1 MDVRIGL
8 WRKQSTD
15 SHLSPPSPVF
25 HSPYFPAAVKLL
37 KIQEKSSL
45 KCVTHISEFP
55 WSPISW
61 FNNFTWT
68 CSLSISC
75 KRVIS
80 CVWLFEAPW
89 TILCQGPLSMEFSRQ
104 KYWSRLPFP
113 TLGDLPDS
121 GIKLATFASP
131 ALTGGV
137 ITTSA
142 TCEELFCNLCL

>member
-1 MDVRIGL
+1 MLSRVR
-8 WRKQSTD
+8 
-15 SHLSPPSPVF
+15 
-25 HSPYFPAAVKLL
+25 
-37 KIQEKSSL
+37 
-45 KCVTHISEFP
+45 
-55 WSPISW
+55 
-61 FNNFTWT
+61 
-68 CSLSISC
+68 
-75 KRVIS
+75 
-80 CVWLFEAPW
+80 LFAAPW
-89 TILCQGPLSMEFSRQ
+89 TTACQASLFVEFSRQ